1 MAIASSHSE
10 PEPTPFEMSKRR
22 LVVGGVT
29 LFAGVVLMML
39 GCMHILEGIVGI
51 ANEAFYHQHVSY
63 SSDLN
68 ATTWGIVNIVLGAI
82 AVAVGLGIVLGQQW
96 GRLAGVGVALLSA
109 LAGFAF
115 LPYNSTWGLVT
126 IAFAFVV
133 LWALMTQMRH
143 EGAL

>member
-1 MAIASSHSE
+1 MSLSSDSAF
-10 PEPTPFEMSKRR
+10 EPTPYQASKRR
-22 LVVGGVT
+22 LVVTGVT

-51 ANEAFYHQHVSY
+51 ANESLYKQHVSY
-63 SSDLN
+63 AYDLN
-68 ATTWGIVNIVLGAI
+68 STTWGIVNIVIGAI
-82 AVAVGLGIVLGQQW
+82 AVAVGLGIVVGQQW
-96 GRLAGVGVALLSA
+96 ARLAGVGVALLSA

-115 LPYNSTWGLVT
+115 LPYKDTWGLVT